1 MWQQVFQSNRFG
13 AKNHDCDFTSTQILL
28 VSKTA
33 VHRRQDIKT
42 CSFRGFQKLTVLEPT
57 KAGVPSRLAF
67 VPRQVIA
74 HSLIDTLVEQNPHV
88 RECLAVSD
96 NRVRQELFG
105 LFESGNCHVAR
116 HRRKSF

>member
-13 AKNHDCDFTSTQILL
+13 AKNHDCDFTSSQILL
-28 VSKTA
+28 VSKAA
-33 VHRRQDIKT
+33 VHRHQNIKT
-42 CSFRGFQKLTVLEPT
+42 CSFSGVQKLTVLEPT

-88 RECLAVSD
+88 RV
-96 NRVRQELFG
+96 F
-105 LFESGNCHVAR
+105 SGQ
-116 HRRKSF
+116 